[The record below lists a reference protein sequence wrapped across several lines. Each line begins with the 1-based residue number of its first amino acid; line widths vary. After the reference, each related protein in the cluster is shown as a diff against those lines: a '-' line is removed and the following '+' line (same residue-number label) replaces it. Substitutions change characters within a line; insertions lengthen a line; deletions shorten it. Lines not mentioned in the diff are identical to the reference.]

1 MIINYKFIKYTISTL
16 KQYLGMNSAL
26 EGISLNDLLSRHV
39 GLYVYKKGHDKKK
52 FMKWKYFFVNSLK
65 MHQRVN

>member
-39 GLYVYKKGHDKKK
+39 GLYVYKKGHD
-52 FMKWKYFFVNSLK
+52 NE
-65 MHQRVN
+65 Q

>member
-39 GLYVYKKGHDKKK
+39 GLYVYKKGHDKEK
-52 FMKWKYFFVNSLK
+52 FFVIN
-65 MHQRVN
+65 